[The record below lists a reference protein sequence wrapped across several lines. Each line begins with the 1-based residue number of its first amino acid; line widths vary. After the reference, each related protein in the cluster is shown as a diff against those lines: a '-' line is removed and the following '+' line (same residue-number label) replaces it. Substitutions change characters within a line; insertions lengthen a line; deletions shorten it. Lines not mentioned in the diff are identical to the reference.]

1 MFLLLLVVFIIFNGA
16 FTLEILFFGIGISLA
31 VCAFCCLFMGYSP
44 KKELKVYKKLPLV
57 IAYLFMLIFEI
68 IKANICTA
76 GLIFKGRKKIEPT
89 VVTFTSPFKSELA
102 GTMLANS
109 ITLTPGT
116 ISVSFREG
124 KFTVHCLD
132 GHLGEGIDSSGFVKL
147 LKKIEE

>member
-1 MFLLLLVVFIIFNGA
+1 MFLLLLIVFIIFNGA
-16 FTLEILFFGIGISLA
+16 FTLEILFFGIGISIA
-31 VCAFCCLFMGYSP
+31 VCAFCCLFLGYSL

-57 IAYLFMLIFEI
+57 IAYVFMLIFEI
-68 IKANICTA
+68 IKANINTA
-76 GLIFKGRKKIEPT
+76 VLIFKGGKKIEPT
-89 VVTFTSPFKSELA
+89 IVSFNSPFKSELA

-116 ISVSFREG
+116 ISVSYRDG

-132 GHLGEGIDSSGFVKL
+132 GSLGDGIDSSGFVKL

>member
-31 VCAFCCLFMGYSP
+31 VCAFSCIFMGYSL
-44 KKELKVYKKLPLV
+44 KKELKVYMKLPLI
-57 IAYLFMLIFEI
+57 IAYVFMLIFEI

-76 GLIFKGRKKIEPT
+76 VLVLKGGKKIEPT
-89 VVTFTSPFKSELA
+89 IVSFPSPFKSELA

-116 ISVSFREG
+116 ISVSFRNG
-124 KFTVHCLD
+124 MFTVHCLD
-132 GHLGEGIDSSGFVKL
+132 GHLGEGIGSSSFVKL